1 MSNIRKTNND
11 DSINHNTLGTISKK
25 STYRQMTRPLIK
37 SPKTPSI
44 PRLNELLNDTIF
56 QYYFRTHFNSKE
68 YSKFKLYTENEKLN
82 IMIDLY
88 FYIMNKSNNHFIEKE
103 PMNEYDLDNE
113 NENENNDLGRL
124 LDNLLVLDNNQSRL
138 NVIEKMKEYKL
149 FSLNDDNNY
158 TERFNKII
166 NKYKNGLNNNDNDET
181 INYYYDKDRDNSTN
195 MNNMNNKTNL
205 NSLTNVNLHFNSK
218 PLSTTKYN
226 IGNNTDYSPVKYKT
240 LSKINVITNYPN
252 YNNLNDDLKTS
263 NDGGNTNTNTPNIY
277 NEIISPYKKDN
288 IYDKISLSNVKLIKL
303 GKMRKKKINLEEN
316 CGSGPDTNNR
326 FMEYLLCPNEFDI
339 KSKKNDIEEQDP
351 NIYLYN
357 NQYKSPG
364 NYKIL
369 KPKINS
375 ELKSNI
381 SPIIF
386 NDNDNSEIIIQE
398 PMIICQS
405 NVDNC
410 KMNLL
415 LKKQIN
421 EEETNDLIKKI
432 YQLDG
437 DNISFN
443 KNEVNKIGIL
453 LLNYINLEKKFN
465 TVEASLFIYK
475 DKLSKMKKIMQVF
488 SKNAM
493 ERINESNIFIK
504 EHKIN

>member
-103 PMNEYDLDNE
+103 PMNEYDIDNE

-181 INYYYDKDRDNSTN
+181 INYYYDKDRENST
-195 MNNMNNKTNL
+195 NMNNKTNL

-263 NDGGNTNTNTPNIY
+263 NDGGNTNTNTHNIY
-277 NEIISPYKKDN
+277 NEIISPLKKDN

-303 GKMRKKKINLEEN
+303 GKMRKKK
-316 CGSGPDTNNR
+316 
-326 FMEYLLCPNEFDI
+326 
-339 KSKKNDIEEQDP
+339 
-351 NIYLYN
+351 
-357 NQYKSPG
+357 
-364 NYKIL
+364 
-369 KPKINS
+369 
-375 ELKSNI
+375 
-381 SPIIF
+381 
-386 NDNDNSEIIIQE
+386 
-398 PMIICQS
+398 
-405 NVDNC
+405 
-410 KMNLL
+410 
-415 LKKQIN
+415 
-421 EEETNDLIKKI
+421 
-432 YQLDG
+432 
-437 DNISFN
+437 N
-443 KNEVNKIGIL
+443 K
-453 LLNYINLEKKFN
+453 FRR
-465 TVEASLFIYK
+465 
-475 DKLSKMKKIMQVF
+475 KLWQWP
-488 SKNAM
+488 
-493 ERINESNIFIK
+493 
-504 EHKIN
+504 